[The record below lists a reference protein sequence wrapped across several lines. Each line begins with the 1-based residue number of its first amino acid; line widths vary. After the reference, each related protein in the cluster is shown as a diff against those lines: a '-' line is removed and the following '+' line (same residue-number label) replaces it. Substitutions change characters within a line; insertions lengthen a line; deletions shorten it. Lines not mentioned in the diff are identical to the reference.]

1 MYDNELET
9 FQPTEDELEAL
20 TRLSVET
27 ITVRTALVDHIP
39 IRLYELGYITA
50 NSDGRLMLT
59 DKGLG
64 LIRHA

>member
-1 MYDNELET
+1 MYDNQLET

-27 ITVRTALVDHIP
+27 ISVRAAMVEHLPV
-39 IRLYELGYITA
+39 RLYELGFITT

-59 DKGLG
+59 EKGLS
-64 LIRHA
+64 LIRHS